1 MAEMQKMTKDEALAK
16 VAQGVGSIYSKEDVV
31 NLIESISIIETA
43 SITEEL
49 KERIADAIADE
60 LNYDNMSLIDDFEV
74 DVQQGYGN
82 SNQFEIEVTDVSL
95 KHFEVREMVS
105 EVLDANLDTLEE
117 EEADENG
124 GMKDE
129 EEFDGVRNV
138 VKAED

>member
-31 NLIESISIIETA
+31 KLIESITVIPTA
-43 SITEEL
+43 SISEEL

-60 LNYDNMSLIDDFEV
+60 LNYDNMSLIEDAEVDIQQNYGSGTTFEV
-74 DVQQGYGN
+74 
-82 SNQFEIEVTDVSL
+82 EVTDVSL
-95 KHFEVREMVS
+95 KHFEVTQIVS

-117 EEADENG
+117 EESE
-124 GMKDE
+124 E

>member
-31 NLIESISIIETA
+31 KLIESITVIPTA

-60 LNYDNMSLIDDFEV
+60 LNYDNMSLIEDAEVDIQQNYGSGTTFEV
-74 DVQQGYGN
+74 
-82 SNQFEIEVTDVSL
+82 EVTDVSL
-95 KHFEVREMVS
+95 KHFEVTQIVS

-117 EEADENG
+117 EESE
-124 GMKDE
+124 E